1 MPSVTLITLYCRDLD
16 ASLVFYTALGFDFA
30 EEQHGN
36 GPRHFAASAASLVV
50 ELYPE
55 SERQPAT
62 HGLLIGIAIPHRQSC
77 MEKIPRTAIVSE
89 DWSNRLGSGKPIML
103 RDPDGNRLYLE
114 EVRG

>member
-1 MPSVTLITLYCRDLD
+1 MSSVNLITLYCQDLE
-16 ASLVFYTALGFDFA
+16 ASLAFYSALELVFA

-62 HGLLIGIAIPHRQSC
+62 RGLLIGIAVPHRQSC
-77 MEKIPRTAIVSE
+77 MEKISRNAIVSE
-89 DWSNRLGSGKPIML
+89 DWASRIGSGKPIIL
-103 RDPDGNRLYLE
+103 RDPDGNRVYLE
-114 EVRG
+114 ELLG